1 MYKCTYVI
9 AHPSNYLLLFTYVFL
24 SYTVNL
30 CRGGPWGHH
39 LKLMSLPPSVM
50 ISHFPVLVNRV
61 MENIHTKPE
70 ACQNGV
76 VTLVKVGG
84 RDGMRMIFE
93 KVVSVL
99 NKEEVL
105 QTTAEDIDISLT
117 PPDQLWNFELRQL

>member
-1 MYKCTYVI
+1 
-9 AHPSNYLLLFTYVFL
+9 
-24 SYTVNL
+24 
-30 CRGGPWGHH
+30 
-39 LKLMSLPPSVM
+39 
-50 ISHFPVLVNRV
+50 

-70 ACQNGV
+70 ACRNGV

-105 QTTAEDIDISLT
+105 QTTVEDIDISLT